1 MPYAFYLHDGDD
13 GHIHAYG
20 NGREFDQFWGGNESG
35 NVLVDNRKNMDW
47 MDRTHTQY
55 EVDNCFL
62 PTILVSK
69 EWVHS
74 QST

>member
-1 MPYAFYLHDGDD
+1 MPYAFYLHDGGD

-20 NGREFDQFWGGNESG
+20 NGHELDRFLGGNENE
-35 NVLVDNRKNMDW
+35 NVFVDSRKNMDY
-47 MDRTHTQY
+47 THTHIQY

>member
-1 MPYAFYLHDGDD
+1 MPYAFYLHGDVD
-13 GHIHAYG
+13 VHIHAYG
-20 NGREFDQFWGGNESG
+20 NEREFDQFWDANEDE
-35 NVLVDNRKNMDW
+35 NALVDSRKNMDY
-47 MDRTHTQY
+47 THTHIQY
-55 EVDNCFL
+55 EVDNYFL

>member
-1 MPYAFYLHDGDD
+1 MPYAFCLHGDGD
-13 GHIHAYG
+13 GRIHAYG
-20 NGREFDQFWGGNESG
+20 NEREFDQFWDANEDE
-35 NVLVDNRKNMDW
+35 NVFVGSRKNMGY
-47 MDRTHTQY
+47 THTHIRY
-55 EVDNCFL
+55 EVDNYFL